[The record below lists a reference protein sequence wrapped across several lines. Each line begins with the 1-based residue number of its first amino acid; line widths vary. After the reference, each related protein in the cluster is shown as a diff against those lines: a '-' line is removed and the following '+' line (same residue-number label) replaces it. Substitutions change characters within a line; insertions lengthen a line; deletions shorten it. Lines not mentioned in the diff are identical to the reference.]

1 MAEDRRGELQRAA
14 LKTGQVYF
22 GEPQERRGYLVW
34 NLGKSGAMIEIESD
48 TAPPSKFRLISAAL
62 YINQNCEVI
71 WRDGRKIALKFAGST
86 A

>member
-1 MAEDRRGELQRAA
+1 
-14 LKTGQVYF
+14 
-22 GEPQERRGYLVW
+22 
-34 NLGKSGAMIEIESD
+34 MIEIELD